1 LLEEVNALM
10 QHLSQ
15 SGSFIGC
22 LMAQNTEDKKA
33 AILQSESSSLHA
45 RFDASLQKIQQDL
58 TKTDD
63 AVWKE
68 LLSHDLLKEFS
79 FFLNEWREE
88 AKMQL
93 SEKEENLITALSMDG
108 YHGWSQ
114 LYDMLVGEIKIK
126 MTIDGEEK
134 TMSRSEERRV

>member
-1 LLEEVNALM
+1 MDEATPKLNEFEKTAQRFKAPTSSGDAEMVANLLEEVNALM

-68 LLSHDLLKEFS
+68 LL
-79 FFLNEWREE
+79 
-88 AKMQL
+88 
-93 SEKEENLITALSMDG
+93 
-108 YHGWSQ
+108 
-114 LYDMLVGEIKIK
+114 
-126 MTIDGEEK
+126 
-134 TMSRSEERRV
+134 